1 MQASHLNK
9 IIFSCILYLGIWQ
22 NANCQIDTKQISKA
36 DSLFKTNQLLEAE
49 KIYLQFYNP
58 RYREIEN
65 IKLKLAFIAK
75 EKNDWANEIYYLSSI
90 QAENAKP
97 SISQRLNQISQ
108 KHQLGGYEMDFVDQ
122 LIWIYFAFFP
132 YIMGFLL
139 SIAMYAAII
148 LIYKKQKNRKSP
160 SAYIYSPIFLPFS
173 TLVSSQKTKCIYVN
187 FHPQPHQWQKYWAKE
202 IELRIGIQ
210 RIFGPYVTMKEMWVI
225 SKQKTICPSI
235 KDVKSQNLNPI

>member
-58 RYREIEN
+58 RYKEIEN
-65 IKLKLAFIAK
+65 IKFKLAFIAK

-97 SISQRLNQISQ
+97 SISQRLNQISL
-108 KHQLGGYEMDFVDQ
+108 KHQLGGYEIDFIDQ

-139 SIAMYAAII
+139 SIAIYAAII

-160 SAYIYSPIFLPFS
+160 PAYLYSLSLYLVFIYLFANFPSFLNFGIITKNKVYLREFSSSAAPVAKILSQGNRVTHWYKKDIWTLCYYEGNVGYIKTEDYLPI
-173 TLVSSQKTKCIYVN
+173 N
-187 FHPQPHQWQKYWAKE
+187 
-202 IELRIGIQ
+202 
-210 RIFGPYVTMKEMWVI
+210 
-225 SKQKTICPSI
+225 
-235 KDVKSQNLNPI
+235 

>member
-58 RYREIEN
+58 RYKEIEN
-65 IKLKLAFIAK
+65 IKFKLAFIAK

-108 KHQLGGYEMDFVDQ
+108 KHQLGGYEIDFIDQ

-132 YIMGFLL
+132 YITGFLL

-160 SAYIYSPIFLPFS
+160 PAYLYSLSLYLVFIYLFANFPSFLNFGIITKNKVYLREFSSSAAPVAKILSQGNRVTHWYTKDIWTLCYYEGNVGYIKTEDYLPI
-173 TLVSSQKTKCIYVN
+173 N
-187 FHPQPHQWQKYWAKE
+187 
-202 IELRIGIQ
+202 
-210 RIFGPYVTMKEMWVI
+210 
-225 SKQKTICPSI
+225 
-235 KDVKSQNLNPI
+235 